1 MASEWEI
8 SLHQGVER
16 YQSIDTLGTTAIFD
30 DESFMGVNGLRSGV
44 ADQSNRHSLG
54 ELGG

>member
-1 MASEWEI
+1 
-8 SLHQGVER
+8 
-16 YQSIDTLGTTAIFD
+16 LGTTAIFD